1 VGRSAVAEE
10 RHWFESPDGAEPVSR
25 QSLPL
30 SRFAPSLSLLCFLTL
45 ATLLFLP
52 AWQAPFTR
60 AIGDGTD
67 AGIFSWYLRW
77 PAFAFSH
84 GLNPLVSNYL
94 DYPDG
99 INLMWNVSIP
109 ALATLMTPI
118 TLTLGPVFAYN
129 ALLTLGVGLSGWT
142 AFLAIRRYVS
152 NPAAAGVGALLYAF
166 SPYVLGQAYGH
177 LHVAIVFIPPLLFMV
192 LDDIVIRNRR
202 PPVRSG
208 ALLGALAAVQ
218 LLISEE
224 VLATSALTALLG
236 LILLTFTFK
245 DQLRLRAVGILKALL
260 VAAGTMI
267 AVDAFPLWM
276 QFFGPQRM
284 SGSLQPTLTYSTDV
298 LNFLLPTRL
307 QELAPPPAVLVTSH
321 FTGNL
326 TEWNAYLGLP
336 LLAVVALTAVR
347 FWHRPLV
354 RIAIGVGLLFALL
367 SLGPVIH
374 VAGWV
379 TRIPVVALA
388 LLFPFLRRVLPFR
401 VTVLAF
407 VGLWLMLTIAPLF
420 HNILPSRLMLPVYLL
435 AGIVLAIF
443 TEWVSR
449 LPRDGRW
456 LGLSFALLAVFFT
469 MFPHVPYPASAVSIP
484 QFFGRGGDVSLIPE
498 GSVSLVLPYARGD
511 QPTAMQWQAVSG
523 MRFRMPEGYA
533 YVPAPIPALASP
545 PPSATQSL
553 FLAVQ
558 QGHHPQ
564 LTQALRTR
572 VLTDLHDWRV
582 SSVIVGPMAHQEDA
596 VALVTALFER
606 QPRFTQGVFLWS
618 SVETGP
624 DQAAEPLMAA
634 ADSTAGVPASGGMR
648 RIGYA
653 STSSP

>member
-1 VGRSAVAEE
+1 M
-10 RHWFESPDGAEPVSR
+10 EPTSR
-25 QSLPL
+25 QSLHL
-30 SRFAPSLSLLCFLTL
+30 WWFAPALSLLCFLAL

-60 AIGDGTD
+60 VIGDGGE

-94 DYPDG
+94 DYPGG

-109 ALATLMTPI
+109 ALAMLMTPV

-129 ALLTLGVGLSGWT
+129 LLLTLGVGLSGWT

-177 LHVAIVFIPPLLFMV
+177 LHVAIVFIPPLFLIV
-192 LDDIVIRNRR
+192 LDEIVIRKRHR
-202 PPVRSG
+202 PVLSG
-208 ALLGALAAVQ
+208 ALLGVLAAVQ

-224 VLATSALTALLG
+224 VLVTSALAALLG
-236 LILLTFTFK
+236 LTLLAFTYK
-245 DQLRLRAVGILKALL
+245 DQVRPHAARVLQALL

-267 AVDAFPLWM
+267 ALDAFPLWM

-284 SGSLQPTLTYSTDV
+284 SGSLQPTVIYSTDV
-298 LNFLLPTRL
+298 LNFLVPTRL
-307 QELAPPPAVLVTSH
+307 QQLAPPPALLVTSH

-326 TEWNAYLGLP
+326 LEWNAYLGIP
-336 LLAVVALTAVR
+336 LLAVVVFTAVR
-347 FWHRPLV
+347 FWHRPVV
-354 RIAIGVGLLFALL
+354 RMAIGVGLVFALL

-388 LLFPFLRRVLPFR
+388 LLFLALRRVLPVR
-401 VTVLAF
+401 ATALAF
-407 VGLWLMLTIAPLF
+407 IGFSLMLTIAPLF

-443 TEWVSR
+443 TEWVIYLPKDRR
-449 LPRDGRW
+449 L
-456 LGLSFALLAVFFT
+456 LGLSFALLAVFVA
-469 MFPHVPYPASAVSIP
+469 MFPHLPYPASAVSVP
-484 QFFGRGGDVSLIPE
+484 QFFGRGGEVSLIPE
-498 GSVSLVLPYARGD
+498 GSVSLVIPYARGY
-511 QPTAMQWQAVSG
+511 QPAAMQWQAVSG

-558 QGHHPQ
+558 QGRHPQ

-572 VLTDLHDWRV
+572 VLGDLRDWSV
-582 SSVIVGPMAHQEDA
+582 SSVIIGPMAHQDDA
-596 VALVTALFER
+596 IALVTAVLDR
-606 QPRFTQGVFLWS
+606 PPLFTQGVYLWS
-618 SVETGP
+618 RVDAIDGP
-624 DQAAEPLMAA
+624 LSAA
-634 ADSTAGVPASGGMR
+634 S
-648 RIGYA
+648 
-653 STSSP
+653 